1 MLRLALVQLRCEKG
15 DLAGNLAR
23 HAQHIGAAAARGVD
37 IVCFPEMSLTGYVDS
52 LRMPHGVVALDS
64 ALVADFVAL
73 TRGRALTA
81 IAGIIEPHTGDE
93 KPYITQ
99 LVARDG
105 QLLGLYRKLTIVHEE
120 AAWFTPGAGAPLF
133 EHGGVPFG
141 LAICADIDTR
151 EVFARAAAQGARLV
165 LHPSAP
171 GLYGAQATRD
181 WSACYAWWRDGCHAK
196 LGAYAR
202 EFGLY
207 IATATQAGRTSDEDF
222 PGGGFL
228 FGPDGTCLAETL
240 DWSEGVL
247 DVDIPEL

>member
-1 MLRLALVQLRCEKG
+1 MPRLALVQLRSEKG
-15 DLAGNLAR
+15 DLAGNLAA
-23 HAQHIGAAAARGVD
+23 HAAQIATAEERGVD
-37 IVCFPEMSLTGYVDS
+37 IVCFPEMSLTGYVDPA
-52 LRMPHGVVALDS
+52 RMPHAVVALDS
-64 ALVADFVAL
+64 PLVTDFVAL

-81 IAGIIEPHTGDE
+81 TAGIIEPRPGS
-93 KPYITQ
+93 KPYIAQ
-99 LVARDG
+99 LVARGG
-105 QLLGLYRKLTIVHEE
+105 QLLGVYRKLTIVHEE
-120 AAWFTPGAGAPLF
+120 IEWFSPGADLPLF
-133 EHGGVPFG
+133 EHGEAPFG
-141 LAICADIDTR
+141 LAICADIDNPD
-151 EVFARAAAQGARLV
+151 VFARAARQGARLV

-181 WSACYAWWRDGCHAK
+181 WPAGYAWWRDSCRTK
-196 LGAYAR
+196 LGAYAC

-228 FGPDGTCLAETL
+228 FGPDGVCLAQTL

>member
-15 DLAGNLAR
+15 DLDGNLAA
-23 HAQHIGAAAARGVD
+23 HVAHIAAAEARGAD
-37 IVCFPEMSLTGYVDS
+37 IVCFPEMSLTGYVDPA
-52 LRMPHGVVALDS
+52 RMPHAVVPLAS
-64 ALVADFVAL
+64 PLVAEFVSL
-73 TRGRALTA
+73 TRGRTLTA
-81 IAGIIEPHTGDE
+81 VAGIIEPRPGQ

-105 QLLGLYRKLTIVHEE
+105 QLLGVYRKLTIVHEE
-120 AAWFTPGAGAPLF
+120 AAWFSPGADLPLF
-133 EHGGVPFG
+133 QHRGLPFG
-141 LAICADIDTR
+141 LAVCADIDAP

-171 GLYGAQATRD
+171 GLYGAQTTRD
-181 WSACYAWWRDGCHAK
+181 WQSGYTWWRDGCHTK

-202 EFGLY
+202 DYGLY

-228 FGPDGTCLAETL
+228 FGPDGRCLAETL

-247 DVDIPEL
+247 DVDIPER